1 MTTDLEPTLVEHTL
15 VAYLVEHLLFNSIEH
30 NNKSTGSAFSPMLL
44 STKFAYIAHYYDQLT
59 MKQTHRWRG
68 RAITRLG
75 LNTGSGV
82 VSYITN
88 NRPRF
93 KILPERLTE
102 KLVLGDEA
110 NIEVCQFIY
119 CAYVLNGT
127 DLTEIRRGF
136 VTLVPEPYREEI
148 EFLMVMLKRNGLS
161 ASSPQAVILTSTE
174 CLVDLQQSKL
184 HHAVSD
190 DYTRELEAE
199 LPPNSIRQ
207 RKQQQLI
214 DAVQEATSMDA
225 IILSSWVQ
233 GIHISDYDLELLLIQ
248 RPLDNYASSASE
260 SNKKGQE
267 QSTSRSSTDEEL
279 VERLMRLT
287 IGKQPPSGEERVRDI
302 HALAKT
308 IKDAGF
314 RSVVAEKRYV
324 DVSCNLNPH
333 YVCFYDIK
341 TQLTCQVTLYNPSDL
356 NTRNLLQAYADIDT
370 RVEPFIFAVQK
381 TLDNHGRSHEALGNF
396 AVAMIAIHYLQ
407 TKGILPKL
415 LHQQGRRV
423 DFGYFTGKATNALP
437 KVPSQ
442 DSAGQAGSR
451 NPAVPASASSVHTK
465 PKVNIKV
472 RRGRRKQQPPQG
484 GRTASSV
491 GGPTAAGSAAS
502 RGTTRGQT
510 STTSGIQSIN
520 CTFDTEL
527 ANVRPFDKSAIRKSV
542 TDLVV
547 SFFTYAA
554 EKFQDWEDRLVPGNQ
569 MSDHDFVGAID
580 HDGKRC
586 SMFMPGTAGTF
597 LPEMFSG
604 LVVQDPFVLDHNLAW
619 LCTGWRFMNTSKAFL
634 RAQATVACSHTGA
647 SINQEL
653 IEELLDEEDEIEEEL
668 LYEFETG
675 LPGYAISHGILD
687 AWDDFGDSV
696 TSPRQL
702 RDVAKKMIA
711 GSIQDP
717 RF

>member
-1 MTTDLEPTLVEHTL
+1 MPTDPESTLVEQTL
-15 VAYLVEHLLFNSIEH
+15 VAYLVEHLLFDSIEH
-30 NNKSTGSAFSPMLL
+30 YNKSTGSAFSSMLL
-44 STKFAYIAHYYDQLT
+44 STKFAYIAHYYDQIT

-88 NRPRF
+88 NLTRF

-110 NIEVCQFIY
+110 SIEACQFIY
-119 CAYVLNGT
+119 CTYILQGN
-127 DLTEIRRGF
+127 DLAEIRRGF

-148 EFLMVMLKRNGLS
+148 EFLMSMLKRNGLS
-161 ASSPQAVILTSTE
+161 ASSPQAIILTSTE
-174 CLVDLQQSKL
+174 CLVDLRQSKL

-190 DYTRELEAE
+190 DYARKLETE
-199 LPPNSIRQ
+199 LPPDSIRQ

-225 IILSSWVQ
+225 IILSSWAQ
-233 GIHISDYDLELLLIQ
+233 GIHISDYDLEILLVQ
-248 RPLDNYASSASE
+248 RLLDNSVSTTSE

-287 IGKQPPSGEERVRDI
+287 IGKQHPSGEERVRDI

-314 RSVVAEKRYV
+314 KSVIAAKRHA

-333 YVCFYDIK
+333 YVCFYDIR

-356 NTRNLLQAYADIDT
+356 NVRNLLQAYANIDT
-370 RVEPFIFAVQK
+370 RVEPFIFTVQR

-423 DFGYFTGKATNALP
+423 DFGFFTGKAANALP
-437 KVPSQ
+437 NVPFQ

-451 NPAVPASASSVHTK
+451 NPAAPASVSSAHAK
-465 PKVNIKV
+465 PKGNIKV
-472 RRGRRKQQPPQG
+472 RQGRRKQQPPQG
-484 GRTASSV
+484 GWTASST
-491 GGPTAAGSAAS
+491 GGSTAAASTAS

-510 STTSGIQSIN
+510 FTTSGARSIN
-520 CTFDTEL
+520 CAFDTEL
-527 ANVRPFDKSAIRKSV
+527 AKVRPFDKSVIRKSV
-542 TDLVV
+542 TDLVI

-554 EKFQDWEDRLVPGNQ
+554 EKFQDWEDRLVPGDQ
-569 MSDHDFVGAID
+569 MSDQDFVGAID
-580 HDGKRC
+580 HNGKRC
-586 SMFMPGTAGTF
+586 SMFMPGTAVTY
-597 LPEMFSG
+597 LPEKFSG
-604 LVVQDPFVLDHNLAW
+604 LVVQDPFVLDRNLAW

-653 IEELLDEEDEIEEEL
+653 IEELLDEKNEIEEEL
-668 LYEFETG
+668 LYDFETG
-675 LPGYAISHGILD
+675 LPGYAISQGILD